1 VAKSYHGKI
10 IHIDLTNGK
19 VEIESPSDS
28 FYRKYMGGSA
38 MGTYYLLKKSPA
50 GVDALSPEN
59 TLCMFT
65 SVITGATISGLSRV
79 TATAKSPISGLIGDS
94 QAGGFF
100 PAEFKRTG
108 FDGLVVTGK
117 SKSPVYLWIHD
128 GEIEIRKA
136 DHLMGKFTADVED
149 NIRQELSDDH
159 IEVAQCGI
167 SAEKGVLFGAIINNA
182 NRANGRTGMGTV
194 MASKNLK
201 AIAVRGN
208 RKITVHDPEALKALA
223 KNGMESFPGSGV
235 ANVGKYGTAM
245 TVGGKNPLGY
255 LPSRNWS
262 SGYIEG
268 IEQIS
273 GEVMYDTVLKERE
286 TCFGCVVRC
295 KRVVEIT
302 EGKYKV
308 NPRYGGPEYETLGT
322 LGSYCGVKDLAAIC
336 YANQLC
342 NMYGVD
348 TIACGATIAW
358 AMDCFE
364 HGYITEEQT
373 GGIKLEFGNAE
384 AMVSMVEKICKREGL
399 GIVLG
404 LGSVKAAK
412 ELGIGEELLVA
423 VKGGEFPAHM
433 PHDRI
438 GLGLIY
444 AVNPFGADH
453 ESSVHDTGYTTE
465 SDDMAAL
472 GLIDPQPFDAM
483 NFEKVKFSLY
493 TQYLISI
500 NDTLCACNFVYGPGW
515 PLYNHNQLVN
525 IVNAITGWGTSL
537 WELILLGRRRLNLIR
552 AFNAREGVGREADTF
567 PLKMAKALKGGPTD
581 GVFIPEGK
589 VENQF
594 STYYRLAGWDEEGKP
609 TRFTLEELGLKWVAD
624 ELNLA

>member
-1 VAKSYHGKI
+1 MTNGYFGKI
-10 IHIDLTNGK
+10 IHLNLSEHTS
-19 VEIESPSDS
+19 VIERPDDV
-28 FYRKYMGGSA
+28 FFRKYMGGSA
-38 MGTYYLLKKSPA
+38 MGTYYLLKNSPP
-50 GVDALSPEN
+50 GIDALSPEN
-59 TLCMFT
+59 TFCMFT
-65 SVITGATISGLSRV
+65 SVTTGAPISGLSRV

-94 QAGGFF
+94 QAGGYF

-117 SKSPVYLWIHD
+117 SEIPVYLWIHD
-128 GEIEIRKA
+128 GEVEIRDA
-136 DHLMGKFTADVED
+136 RHLMEKFTAEVED
-149 NIRQELSDDH
+149 SIRHELGDDL
-159 IEVAQCGI
+159 IQVAQCGI

-201 AIAVRGN
+201 AIAVRGKL
-208 RKITVHDPEALKALA
+208 KINVSDPDALRALA
-223 KNGMESFPGSGV
+223 KKGAESFPESGV
-235 ANVGKYGTAM
+235 ANLGKYGTAM
-245 TVGGKNPLGY
+245 TVGGKNLLGY

-273 GEVMYDTVLKERE
+273 GEVMFDTILKDRE

-308 NPRYGGPEYETLGT
+308 DPRYGGPEYETLGT

-364 HGYITEEQT
+364 HGYITEKQT
-373 GGIKLEFGNAE
+373 GGIRLEFGNAD
-384 AMVSMVEKICKREGL
+384 AMVYMVEKICKREGF
-399 GIVLG
+399 GMVLG
-404 LGSVKAAK
+404 LGSVKASK
-412 ELGIGEELLVA
+412 ELGVGEDLLVA
-423 VKGGEFPAHM
+423 VKGAEFPAHM

-453 ESSVHDTGYTTE
+453 ESSVHDPCYTIA
-465 SDDMAAL
+465 SNDMAAL
-472 GLIDPQPFDAM
+472 GLLDPQPFDAM
-483 NFEKVKFSLY
+483 NFEKVKFSLF
-493 TQYLISI
+493 TQYMISV
-500 NDTLCACNFVYGPGW
+500 NDTLCACNFVYGPVW
-515 PLYNHNQLVN
+515 PLYNQNQLVE
-525 IVNAITGWGTSL
+525 IVNAITGWSTSL
-537 WELILLGRRRLNLIR
+537 WELLMLGRRRLNLIR
-552 AFNAREGVGREADTF
+552 AFNTREGVGREADAF
-567 PLKMAKALKGGPTD
+567 PQKMAKPLEGGPTD
-581 GVFIPEGK
+581 GIFIPEGK
-589 VENQF
+589 VEDQF
-594 STYYRLAGWDEEGKP
+594 STYYRLAGWDNEGNP

-624 ELNLA
+624 DLEL

>member
-1 VAKSYHGKI
+1 MAKSYHGKI
-10 IHIDLTNGK
+10 IHLDLTKGL
-19 VEIESPSDS
+19 VEIEHPDDA

-38 MGTYYLLKKSPA
+38 MGTYYLLKNSPA
-50 GVDALSPEN
+50 GVDALGPEN
-59 TLCMFT
+59 TFCLFT
-65 SVITGATISGLSRV
+65 SVITGAAISGLSRV
-79 TATAKSPISGLIGDS
+79 TATAKSPLSGLIGDS

-100 PAEFKRTG
+100 PVEFKRTG

-128 GEIEIRKA
+128 GEVEIRNAK
-136 DHLMGKFTADVED
+136 HLIGKFTGEVED
-149 NIRQELSDDH
+149 IIREELSDDR
-159 IEVAQCGI
+159 IQVAQCGI

-201 AIAVRGN
+201 AIAVRGKT
-208 RKITVHDPEALKALA
+208 RIDVADTDALKALA
-223 KNGMESFPGSGV
+223 KKGVESFPESGV
-235 ANVGKYGTAM
+235 ANLGKYGTSM
-245 TVGGKNPLGY
+245 GVSGKNSLGY

-262 SGYIEG
+262 SGHVEG

-273 GEVMYDTVLKERE
+273 GEVMYDTVLKGRE
-286 TCFGCVVRC
+286 TCYGCVVRC

-302 EGKYKV
+302 DGEYQV
-308 NPRYGGPEYETLGT
+308 DPRYGGPEYETVAT
-322 LGSYCGVKDLAAIC
+322 MGSYCGVKDLAAIC

-364 HGYITEEQT
+364 NGYLTEEQT
-373 GGIKLEFGNAE
+373 DGIRLEFGDAD
-384 AMVSMVEKICKREGL
+384 AMVSMVEKICKREGF
-399 GIVLG
+399 GKVLG

-412 ELGIGEELLVA
+412 ELGFGEELLVA

-453 ESSVHDTGYTTE
+453 ESSVHDPTYTAA

-472 GLIDPQPFDAM
+472 GLNDPQPFDTM
-483 NFEKVKFSLY
+483 NFEKVRFSLY
-493 TQYLISI
+493 TQYLISV

-515 PLYNHNQLVN
+515 PLYNHNQLVEV
-525 IVNAITGWGTSL
+525 VNAITDWGTSL
-537 WELILLGRRRLNLIR
+537 WELLLLGRRRLNLIR
-552 AFNAREGVGREADTF
+552 SFNAREGVGKEADTF
-567 PLKMAKALKGGPTD
+567 PPKMAKALEGGPTD
-581 GVFIPEGK
+581 GVFIPKDK
-589 VENQF
+589 VQDQF
-594 STYYRLAGWDEEGKP
+594 STYYQMAGWDTEGKP

-624 ELNLA
+624 DLKLA